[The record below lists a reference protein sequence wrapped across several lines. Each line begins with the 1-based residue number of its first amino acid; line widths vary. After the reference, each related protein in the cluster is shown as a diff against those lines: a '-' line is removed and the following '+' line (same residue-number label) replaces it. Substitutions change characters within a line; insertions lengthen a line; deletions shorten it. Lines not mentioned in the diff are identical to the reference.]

1 MKKIKLLLSHK
12 NLQLYQDENNINL
25 GAKRSIDIG

>member
-12 NLQLYQDENNINL
+12 NLHFYQDENNINL
-25 GAKRSIDIG
+25 DAKRSIDIG